1 MDADILISGA
11 GPSGS
16 ICAYYLAKAGLKVL
30 LIDSDIF
37 PREKICGGFV
47 SPIGLKE
54 LQDIG
59 ATEHIDFQ
67 KSNIIT
73 RASVF
78 IDGKSL
84 ITRDIPTIEG
94 MVNYGRVFSRINLDN
109 IILNVARKQ
118 GVKILTPCKLINYSV
133 HEDFVRVECSLEGK
147 EIIFH
152 VKLIIGADGSNSTV
166 ARLLN
171 GKKPDPEKRI
181 VAVRV
186 NMENVNCLQNQAEL
200 YFTSKSFPGYYWF
213 FPTGPSTAN
222 VGVGMALENFPRDD
236 INLKELLIDVIEND
250 ESLKAKIGNGTF
262 VDKISGWPLSIYN
275 PNTMVVGDRILL
287 TGDAAGLVN
296 AINGEGIQYAL
307 QSGRWAAE
315 SVISCFSSDN
325 LSIKSLKI
333 FDYKLRKEI
342 GYDMSLSNLVLQFI
356 RNRNLNPLWIKLLK
370 IFIAQAKENE
380 KYASIAGG
388 ILAGMVPINRAITV
402 YFIRKSI
409 FQGFKSIFTSTHGFI
424 IFLKHTIQFSLSV
437 LSKIVKQRKEYWYWL
452 KGLRKAIFSSILL
465 LRYK

>member
-1 MDADILISGA
+1 
-11 GPSGS
+11 
-16 ICAYYLAKAGLKVL
+16 
-30 LIDSDIF
+30 
-37 PREKICGGFV
+37 
-47 SPIGLKE
+47 
-54 LQDIG
+54 
-59 ATEHIDFQ
+59 
-67 KSNIIT
+67 
-73 RASVF
+73 
-78 IDGKSL
+78 
-84 ITRDIPTIEG
+84 

-109 IILNVARKQ
+109 IVLETAKDQ

-133 HEDFVRVECSLEGK
+133 NEDFVRVECSLEDK
-147 EIIFH
+147 EVSFQ

-171 GKKPDPEKRI
+171 GRKPDPEKRI

-186 NMENVNCLQNQAEL
+186 NMENVNCIQNQAEL

-222 VGVGMALENFPRDD
+222 VGVGMALENFPREE
-236 INLKELLIDVIEND
+236 INLKELLIDVFEHD
-250 ESLKAKIGNGTF
+250 ESLKTKIGNGTF

-275 PNTMVVGDRILL
+275 PNAKVIGDRVLL

-325 LSIKSLKI
+325 FSVNSLKI
-333 FDYKLRKEI
+333 FDYILRKEI

-402 YFIRKSI
+402 YFIKRSI
-409 FQGFKSIFTSTHGFI
+409 FQGIKSTFTSAIGFI
-424 IFLKHTIQFSLSV
+424 IFFKHSIQLAWNV
-437 LSKIVKQRKEYWYWL
+437 LSKVIKQRKEYWHWL
-452 KGLRKAIFSSILL
+452 NGLRKAIFSSILL
-465 LRYK
+465 FRYK